1 MLRTTPRRGTMS
13 VINTNYLA
21 LVSQS
26 HLQKSQSAL
35 GAAIERLSSGLRIN
49 SAKDDAAG
57 FAIAER
63 FLSNIRGLSQ
73 VARDTSDGVSL
84 AQTAQGALS
93 ATNDSLQRMRELAV
107 QAGNGTL
114 SSADRQ
120 TLQKEFDQLSGEV
133 DRVAKSTA
141 FNGQKLLDGSFSAA
155 TFQVGPSAGDN
166 VTVGGMANTQVDS
179 LGQSAYASAQVAVD
193 AAKKDSLQADLAAGD
208 VTVTITGADGKNYTS
223 VMQQDSSL
231 SADEALGKFVATVN
245 QRSADT
251 GVTAF
256 LSQDGS
262 SLEYR
267 ASVDPGQDPTNVAI
281 AATGSNGFAASG
293 QAQQTQGL
301 RGIDL
306 SSQAG
311 AWEGLQRIDS
321 AIDTVSRSRAT
332 LGAVQNRFESAIANI
347 SIQNENAVQS
357 RGRMVD
363 ANFAKEIS
371 NQSRAMILQEMGF
384 AMQAQAN
391 QSSRWTLALLR

>member
-1 MLRTTPRRGTMS
+1 MS

-35 GAAIERLSSGLRIN
+35 GTAIERLSSGLRIN

-193 AAKKDSLQADLAAGD
+193 VAKKDSLQADLAAGD
-208 VTVTITGADGKNYTS
+208 VTLTITGADGKNYTS

-332 LGAVQNRFESAIANI
+332 LGTVQNRFESAIANI
-347 SIQNENAVQS
+347 SIQNENTVQS

>member
-1 MLRTTPRRGTMS
+1 MS

-35 GAAIERLSSGLRIN
+35 GTAIERLSSGLRIN

-114 SSADRQ
+114 SSADREK
-120 TLQKEFDQLSGEV
+120 LQKEFEQLSGEV

-208 VTVTITGADGKNYTS
+208 VTLTITGADGKNYTS

-267 ASVDPGQDPTNVAI
+267 ASVDPGQDPTTVAI

-332 LGAVQNRFESAIANI
+332 LGTVQNRFESAIANI

-371 NQSRAMILQEMGF
+371 NQTRSMILQEMGF

>member
-1 MLRTTPRRGTMS
+1 MS

-26 HLQKSQSAL
+26 HRQKSQSAL
-35 GAAIERLSSGLRIN
+35 GTAIERLSSGLRIN

-114 SSADRQ
+114 SSADREK
-120 TLQKEFDQLSGEV
+120 LQKEFEQLSGEV

-208 VTVTITGADGKNYTS
+208 VTLTITGADGKNYTS

-231 SADEALGKFVATVN
+231 SADEALGKLVATVN

-311 AWEGLQRIDS
+311 AWEGVQRIDS

-332 LGAVQNRFESAIANI
+332 LGTVQNRFESTIANI

-371 NQSRAMILQEMGF
+371 NQTRSMILQEMGF

>member
-1 MLRTTPRRGTMS
+1 MS

-114 SSADRQ
+114 SSADREK
-120 TLQKEFDQLSGEV
+120 LQKEFDQLGGEV

-208 VTVTITGADGKNYTS
+208 VTLTITGADGKNYTS

-231 SADEALGKFVATVN
+231 SADEALGKLVATVN

-332 LGAVQNRFESAIANI
+332 LGTVQNRFESAIANI

-371 NQSRAMILQEMGF
+371 NQTRSMILQEMGF

>member
-1 MLRTTPRRGTMS
+1 MS

-35 GAAIERLSSGLRIN
+35 GTAIERLSSGLRIN

-114 SSADRQ
+114 SSADREK
-120 TLQKEFDQLSGEV
+120 LQKEFEQLSGEV

-208 VTVTITGADGKNYTS
+208 VTLTITGADGKNYTS

-332 LGAVQNRFESAIANI
+332 LGTVQNRFESAIANI

>member
-1 MLRTTPRRGTMS
+1 
-13 VINTNYLA
+13 INTNYLA

-35 GAAIERLSSGLRIN
+35 GTAIERLSSGLRIN

-120 TLQKEFDQLSGEV
+120 TLQKEFEQLSGEV

-208 VTVTITGADGKNYTS
+208 VTLTITGADGKNYTS

-231 SADEALGKFVATVN
+231 SADEALGKLVATVN

-281 AATGSNGFAASG
+281 AASGSNGFAASG

-332 LGAVQNRFESAIANI
+332 LGTVQNRFESTIANI

-357 RGRMVD
+357 RGRVVD

-371 NQSRAMILQEMGF
+371 NQTRAMILQEMGV

-391 QSSRWTLALLR
+391 HSSRWTLALLR

>member
-1 MLRTTPRRGTMS
+1 MS

-35 GAAIERLSSGLRIN
+35 GTAIERLSSGLRIN

-114 SSADRQ
+114 SSADREK
-120 TLQKEFDQLSGEV
+120 LQKEFEQLSGEV

-208 VTVTITGADGKNYTS
+208 VTLTITGADGKNYTS

-231 SADEALGKFVATVN
+231 SADEALGKLVATVN

-332 LGAVQNRFESAIANI
+332 LGTVQNRFESTIANI

>member
-1 MLRTTPRRGTMS
+1 MS

-35 GAAIERLSSGLRIN
+35 GTAIERLSSGLRIN

-114 SSADRQ
+114 SSADREK
-120 TLQKEFDQLSGEV
+120 LQKELEQLSGEV

-208 VTVTITGADGKNYTS
+208 VTLTITGADGKNYTS

-231 SADEALGKFVATVN
+231 SADEALGKLVATVN

-281 AATGSNGFAASG
+281 AASGSNGFAASG

-371 NQSRAMILQEMGF
+371 NQTRSMILQEMGF

>member
-1 MLRTTPRRGTMS
+1 MS
-13 VINTNYLA
+13 AINTNYLA

-35 GAAIERLSSGLRIN
+35 GTAIERLSSGLRIN

-114 SSADRQ
+114 SSADREK
-120 TLQKEFDQLSGEV
+120 LQKEFEQLSGEV

-208 VTVTITGADGKNYTS
+208 VTLTITGADGKNYTS

-231 SADEALGKFVATVN
+231 SADEALGKLVATVN

-267 ASVDPGQDPTNVAI
+267 ASVDPGQDPTNVAV

-371 NQSRAMILQEMGF
+371 NQTRSMILQEMGF

>member
-1 MLRTTPRRGTMS
+1 MS

-208 VTVTITGADGKNYTS
+208 VTLTITGADGKNYTS

-347 SIQNENAVQS
+347 SIQNENTVQS

>member
-1 MLRTTPRRGTMS
+1 MS
-13 VINTNYLA
+13 AINTNYLA

-35 GAAIERLSSGLRIN
+35 GTAIERLSSGLRIN

-107 QAGNGTL
+107 QVGNGTL
-114 SSADRQ
+114 SSADREK
-120 TLQKEFDQLSGEV
+120 LQKEFEQLSGEV

-208 VTVTITGADGKNYTS
+208 VTLTITGADGKNYTS

-231 SADEALGKFVATVN
+231 SADEALGKLVATVN

-281 AATGSNGFAASG
+281 AASGSNGFAASG

-371 NQSRAMILQEMGF
+371 NQTRSMILQEMGF

>member
-1 MLRTTPRRGTMS
+1 MS

-371 NQSRAMILQEMGF
+371 NQTRSMILQEMGF

>member
-1 MLRTTPRRGTMS
+1 MS

-35 GAAIERLSSGLRIN
+35 GTAIERLSSGLRIN

-107 QAGNGTL
+107 QAGNGAL
-114 SSADRQ
+114 SSADREK
-120 TLQKEFDQLSGEV
+120 LQKEFEQLSGEV

-208 VTVTITGADGKNYTS
+208 VTLTITGADGKNYTS

-231 SADEALGKFVATVN
+231 SADEALGKLVATVN

-371 NQSRAMILQEMGF
+371 NQTRSMILQEMGF

>member
-1 MLRTTPRRGTMS
+1 MS

-35 GAAIERLSSGLRIN
+35 GTAIERLSSGLRIN

-193 AAKKDSLQADLAAGD
+193 AAKKNSLQADLAAGD

-231 SADEALGKFVATVN
+231 SADEALGKLVATVN

-332 LGAVQNRFESAIANI
+332 LGTVQNRFESTIANI

-371 NQSRAMILQEMGF
+371 NQTRSMILQEMGF

>member
-1 MLRTTPRRGTMS
+1 MS

-35 GAAIERLSSGLRIN
+35 GTAIERLSSGLRIN

-114 SSADRQ
+114 SSADREK
-120 TLQKEFDQLSGEV
+120 LQKEFEQLSGEV

-208 VTVTITGADGKNYTS
+208 VTLTITGADGKNYTS

-231 SADEALGKFVATVN
+231 SADEALGKLVATVN

-267 ASVDPGQDPTNVAI
+267 ASVDLGQDPTNVAI
-281 AATGSNGFAASG
+281 AASGSNGFAASG

-321 AIDTVSRSRAT
+321 AIDAVNSSRAT
-332 LGAVQNRFESAIANI
+332 LGSVQNRFESAIANI

-371 NQSRAMILQEMGF
+371 NQTRSMILQEMGF

>member
-1 MLRTTPRRGTMS
+1 MS

-208 VTVTITGADGKNYTS
+208 VTLTITGADGKNYTS

-231 SADEALGKFVATVN
+231 SADEALGKLVATVN

-371 NQSRAMILQEMGF
+371 NQTRAMILQEMGF

>member
-1 MLRTTPRRGTMS
+1 MS

-35 GAAIERLSSGLRIN
+35 GTAIERLSSGLRIN

-114 SSADRQ
+114 SSADREK
-120 TLQKEFDQLSGEV
+120 LQKEFEQLSGEV

-281 AATGSNGFAASG
+281 AASGSNGFAASG

-332 LGAVQNRFESAIANI
+332 LGTVQNRFESAIANI

>member
-1 MLRTTPRRGTMS
+1 MS

-35 GAAIERLSSGLRIN
+35 GTAIERLSSGLRIN

-114 SSADRQ
+114 SSADREK
-120 TLQKEFDQLSGEV
+120 LQKEFEQLSGEV

-208 VTVTITGADGKNYTS
+208 VTLTITGADGKNYTS

-231 SADEALGKFVATVN
+231 SADEALGKLVATVN

-347 SIQNENAVQS
+347 SIQNESAVQS

-371 NQSRAMILQEMGF
+371 NQTRSMILQEMGF

>member
-1 MLRTTPRRGTMS
+1 MS

-114 SSADRQ
+114 SSADREK
-120 TLQKEFDQLSGEV
+120 LQKEFDQLSGEV

-208 VTVTITGADGKNYTS
+208 VTLTITGADGKNYTS

>member
-1 MLRTTPRRGTMS
+1 MS

-114 SSADRQ
+114 SSADREK
-120 TLQKEFDQLSGEV
+120 LQKEFEQLSGEV

-208 VTVTITGADGKNYTS
+208 VTLTITGADGKNYTS

-371 NQSRAMILQEMGF
+371 NQTRSMILQEMGF

>member
-1 MLRTTPRRGTMS
+1 MS

-114 SSADRQ
+114 SSADREK
-120 TLQKEFDQLSGEV
+120 LQKEFEQLSGEV

-208 VTVTITGADGKNYTS
+208 VTLTITGADGKNYTS

-231 SADEALGKFVATVN
+231 SADEALGKLVATVN

-281 AATGSNGFAASG
+281 AASGSNGFAASG

-332 LGAVQNRFESAIANI
+332 LGTVQNRFESAIANI

-371 NQSRAMILQEMGF
+371 NQTRSMILQEMGF

>member
-1 MLRTTPRRGTMS
+1 MS

-35 GAAIERLSSGLRIN
+35 GTAIERLSSGLRIN

-267 ASVDPGQDPTNVAI
+267 ASVDSGQDPTNVAI

>member
-1 MLRTTPRRGTMS
+1 MS

-35 GAAIERLSSGLRIN
+35 GTAIERLSSGLRIN

-114 SSADRQ
+114 SSADREK
-120 TLQKEFDQLSGEV
+120 LQKEFEQLSGEV

-208 VTVTITGADGKNYTS
+208 VTLTITGADGKNYTS

-231 SADEALGKFVATVN
+231 SDDEALGKLVATVN

-281 AATGSNGFAASG
+281 AASGSNGFAASG

-332 LGAVQNRFESAIANI
+332 LGTVQNRFESTIANI

-357 RGRMVD
+357 RGRVVD

-371 NQSRAMILQEMGF
+371 NQTRSMILQEMGF

>member
-1 MLRTTPRRGTMS
+1 MS

-35 GAAIERLSSGLRIN
+35 GTAIERLSSGLRIN

-114 SSADRQ
+114 SSADREK
-120 TLQKEFDQLSGEV
+120 LQKEFEQLSGEV

-208 VTVTITGADGKNYTS
+208 VTLTITGADGKNYTS

-231 SADEALGKFVATVN
+231 SADEALGKLVATVN

-281 AATGSNGFAASG
+281 AASGSNGFAASG

-332 LGAVQNRFESAIANI
+332 LGTVQNRFESAIANI

>member
-1 MLRTTPRRGTMS
+1 MS

-35 GAAIERLSSGLRIN
+35 GTAIERLSSGLRIN

-114 SSADRQ
+114 SSADREK
-120 TLQKEFDQLSGEV
+120 LQKEFDQLSGEV

-208 VTVTITGADGKNYTS
+208 VTLTITGADGKNYTS

-231 SADEALGKFVATVN
+231 SADEALGKLVATVN

-281 AATGSNGFAASG
+281 AASGSNGFAASG

-332 LGAVQNRFESAIANI
+332 LGTVQNRFESTIANI

-371 NQSRAMILQEMGF
+371 NQTRSMILQEMGF

>member
-1 MLRTTPRRGTMS
+1 MS

-35 GAAIERLSSGLRIN
+35 GTAIERLSSGLRIN

-107 QAGNGTL
+107 QVGNGTL
-114 SSADRQ
+114 SSADREK
-120 TLQKEFDQLSGEV
+120 LQKEFEQLSGEV

-208 VTVTITGADGKNYTS
+208 VTLTITGADGKNYTS

-231 SADEALGKFVATVN
+231 SADEALGKLVATVN

-332 LGAVQNRFESAIANI
+332 LGTVQNRFESTIANI

-371 NQSRAMILQEMGF
+371 NQTRSMILQEMGF

>member
-1 MLRTTPRRGTMS
+1 MS

-35 GAAIERLSSGLRIN
+35 GTAIERLSSGLRIN

-114 SSADRQ
+114 SSADREK
-120 TLQKEFDQLSGEV
+120 LQKEFDQLSGEV

-231 SADEALGKFVATVN
+231 SADEALGKLVATVN

-281 AATGSNGFAASG
+281 AASGSNGFAASG

-371 NQSRAMILQEMGF
+371 NQTRSMILQEMGF

>member
-1 MLRTTPRRGTMS
+1 MS

-35 GAAIERLSSGLRIN
+35 GTAIERLSSGLRIN

-332 LGAVQNRFESAIANI
+332 LGTVQNRFESAIANI

>member
-1 MLRTTPRRGTMS
+1 MS

-35 GAAIERLSSGLRIN
+35 GTAIERLSSGLRIN

-114 SSADRQ
+114 SSADREK
-120 TLQKEFDQLSGEV
+120 LQKEFDQLSGEV

-231 SADEALGKFVATVN
+231 SADEALGKLVATVN

-371 NQSRAMILQEMGF
+371 NQTRSMILQEMGF

>member
-1 MLRTTPRRGTMS
+1 MS
-13 VINTNYLA
+13 AINTNYLA

-35 GAAIERLSSGLRIN
+35 GTAIERLSSGLRIN

-114 SSADRQ
+114 SSADREK
-120 TLQKEFDQLSGEV
+120 LQKEFDQLSGEV

-208 VTVTITGADGKNYTS
+208 VTLTITGADGKNYTS

-231 SADEALGKFVATVN
+231 SADEALGKLVATVN

-281 AATGSNGFAASG
+281 AASGSNGFAASG

-371 NQSRAMILQEMGF
+371 NQTRSMILQEMGF

>member
-1 MLRTTPRRGTMS
+1 MS

-35 GAAIERLSSGLRIN
+35 GTAIERLSSGLRIN

-114 SSADRQ
+114 SSADREK
-120 TLQKEFDQLSGEV
+120 LQKEFDQLSGEV

-208 VTVTITGADGKNYTS
+208 VTLTITGADGKNYTS

-231 SADEALGKFVATVN
+231 SADEALGKLVATVN

-371 NQSRAMILQEMGF
+371 NQTRSMILQEMGF

-391 QSSRWTLALLR
+391 PSSRWTLALLR

>member
-1 MLRTTPRRGTMS
+1 MS

-35 GAAIERLSSGLRIN
+35 GTAIERLSSGLRIN

-114 SSADRQ
+114 SSADREK
-120 TLQKEFDQLSGEV
+120 LQKEFEQLSGEV

-208 VTVTITGADGKNYTS
+208 VTLTITGADGKNYTS

-231 SADEALGKFVATVN
+231 SADEALGKLVATVN
-245 QRSADT
+245 QRSADS

-281 AATGSNGFAASG
+281 AASGSNGFAASG

-371 NQSRAMILQEMGF
+371 NQTRSMILQEMGF

>member
-1 MLRTTPRRGTMS
+1 MS

-114 SSADRQ
+114 SSADREK
-120 TLQKEFDQLSGEV
+120 LQKEFDQLSGEV

-208 VTVTITGADGKNYTS
+208 VTLTITGADGKNYTS

-281 AATGSNGFAASG
+281 AASGSNGFAASG

-371 NQSRAMILQEMGF
+371 NQTRSMILQEMGF

>member
-1 MLRTTPRRGTMS
+1 MS

-35 GAAIERLSSGLRIN
+35 GTAIERLSSGLRIN

-114 SSADRQ
+114 SSADREK
-120 TLQKEFDQLSGEV
+120 LQKEFDQLSGEI
-133 DRVAKSTA
+133 DRVAKTTA

-179 LGQSAYASAQVAVD
+179 LGQSAYASASVAVD

-208 VTVTITGADGKNYTS
+208 VTLTITGADGKNYTS

-231 SADEALGKFVATVN
+231 SADEALGKLVATVN

-371 NQSRAMILQEMGF
+371 NQTRSMILQEMGF

>member
-1 MLRTTPRRGTMS
+1 MS

-35 GAAIERLSSGLRIN
+35 GTAIERLSSGLRIN

-114 SSADRQ
+114 SSADREK
-120 TLQKEFDQLSGEV
+120 LQKEFEQLSGEV

-208 VTVTITGADGKNYTS
+208 VTLTITGADGKNYTS

-231 SADEALGKFVATVN
+231 SADEALGKLVATVN

-332 LGAVQNRFESAIANI
+332 LGTVQNRFESAIANI
-347 SIQNENAVQS
+347 SIQNESAVQS

-371 NQSRAMILQEMGF
+371 NQTRSMILQEMGF

>member
-1 MLRTTPRRGTMS
+1 MS

-35 GAAIERLSSGLRIN
+35 GTAIERLSSGLRIN

-114 SSADRQ
+114 SSADREK
-120 TLQKEFDQLSGEV
+120 LQKEFEQLSGEV

-281 AATGSNGFAASG
+281 AASGSNGFAASG

>member
-1 MLRTTPRRGTMS
+1 MS

-35 GAAIERLSSGLRIN
+35 GTAIERLSSGLRIN

-114 SSADRQ
+114 SSADREK
-120 TLQKEFDQLSGEV
+120 LQKEFEQLSGEV

-208 VTVTITGADGKNYTS
+208 VTLTITGADGKNYTS

-231 SADEALGKFVATVN
+231 SADEALGKLVATVN

-267 ASVDPGQDPTNVAI
+267 ASVDPGQDPTNVAV

-371 NQSRAMILQEMGF
+371 NQTRAMILQEMGF

>member
-1 MLRTTPRRGTMS
+1 
-13 VINTNYLA
+13 
-21 LVSQS
+21 
-26 HLQKSQSAL
+26 
-35 GAAIERLSSGLRIN
+35 AIERLSSGLRIN

-114 SSADRQ
+114 SSADREK
-120 TLQKEFDQLSGEV
+120 LQKEFDQLSGEV

-208 VTVTITGADGKNYTS
+208 VTLTITGADGKNYTS

-231 SADEALGKFVATVN
+231 SADEALGKLVATVN

-371 NQSRAMILQEMGF
+371 NQTRSMILQEMGF

>member
-1 MLRTTPRRGTMS
+1 MS
-13 VINTNYLA
+13 AINTNYLA

-35 GAAIERLSSGLRIN
+35 GTAIERLSSGLRIN

-114 SSADRQ
+114 SSADREK
-120 TLQKEFDQLSGEV
+120 LQKEFEQLSGEV

-208 VTVTITGADGKNYTS
+208 VTLTITGADGKNYTS

-231 SADEALGKFVATVN
+231 SADEALGKLVATVN

-332 LGAVQNRFESAIANI
+332 VGAVQNRCESAIAHI

-371 NQSRAMILQEMGF
+371 NQTRSMILQEMGF